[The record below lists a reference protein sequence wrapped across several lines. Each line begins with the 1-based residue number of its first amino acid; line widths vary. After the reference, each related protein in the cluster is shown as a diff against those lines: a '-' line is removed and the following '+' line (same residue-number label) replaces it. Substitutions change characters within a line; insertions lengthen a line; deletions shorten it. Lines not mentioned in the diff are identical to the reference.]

1 MENANIS
8 EQNPDVAVLNSQKQ
22 LLMVCPKQFK
32 SQIICNAWHCFV
44 RAC

>member
-8 EQNPDVAVLNSQKQ
+8 EQNLTVAVLNSQKQ
-22 LLMVCPKQFK
+22 LLMVCQKNVK
-32 SQIICNAWHCFV
+32 SQIRCKAWHCVV